1 MRSNRIASLIA
12 KAVGISLALGLLV
25 TSPASADSYSTG
37 YGTAKEAATCTIK
50 VTATNGWRFVSPGA
64 TAIWA
69 ANQCAKGKNH
79 ATVATAEAKKLFPT
93 SLHNGKG
100 DAFRHCYW
108 NARMTIDLGSKIAEV
123 IATNHEDAAPG
134 PAKERKMDLANNAT
148 GRKVGAN
155 SNGSYVTARNVCSS
169 KATFGGLVT
178 L

>member
-1 MRSNRIASLIA
+1 MRSNRIASFIA

-50 VTATNGWRFVSPGA
+50 V
-64 TAIWA
+64 
-69 ANQCAKGKNH
+69 
-79 ATVATAEAKKLFPT
+79 TAEAKKLFPT